1 MYVIIVGVYILQ
13 CDLEPAGG
21 FEDHNCTTLEDLEA
35 VNCKRSKYEIKVE
48 RGQSAIRKISLSR
61 PTLKVIGQIVVV
73 L

>member
-1 MYVIIVGVYILQ
+1 MYVIIVDVYLQ

-48 RGQSAIRKISLSR
+48 RERGQLAIRKILLSR
-61 PTLKVIGQIVVV
+61 PTL
-73 L
+73 

>member
-48 RGQSAIRKISLSR
+48 RERGQSAIRKISLSR
-61 PTLKVIGQIVVV
+61 PTL
-73 L
+73 